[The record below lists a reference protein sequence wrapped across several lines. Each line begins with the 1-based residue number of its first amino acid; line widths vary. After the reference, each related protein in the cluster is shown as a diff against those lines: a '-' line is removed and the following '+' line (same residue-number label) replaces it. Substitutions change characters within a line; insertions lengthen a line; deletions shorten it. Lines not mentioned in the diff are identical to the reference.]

1 MDFAPLTPADC
12 NAWADLL
19 AVSFDRTPAEMQGL
33 LGWLLQGWPLLAWGA
48 WDGDRLAAQYSC
60 RLMDICVPGC
70 DEPIK
75 VGMSIS
81 MAVHPDYC
89 GQGLIKQ
96 VARPVYEAIAEQGG
110 IAGVGFSNAEGV
122 KVDLKSKSYGYHVVG
137 KLTSTLVWLSQ
148 RRGTPPLNLTDEW
161 PETLH
166 DVAANVDSFI
176 RFTPKATQ
184 IHHRFAQ
191 HPFRRYAFGV
201 WNEDDC
207 TRGVVIYRPIQ
218 YGRIRGAALLAAYG
232 DDLPELLRRW
242 SAALQNEG
250 MGFVHVL
257 TSPQAAL
264 RTALPE
270 MGRMIHLPYSRTPYY
285 LTAKSLDASRAQ
297 ALFDFNRWDCMGGD
311 IL

>member
-12 NAWADLL
+12 SAWADLL
-19 AVSFDRTPAEMQGL
+19 AVSFDRTPADMEGL
-33 LGWLLQGWPLLAWGA
+33 LGWLIQGWPLVAWGA
-48 WDGDRLAAQYSC
+48 WDGVKLAAQYSC
-60 RLMDICVPGC
+60 RVMDVCVPGHH
-70 DEPIK
+70 EPVK
-75 VGMSIS
+75 VGMSIN
-81 MAVHPDYC
+81 MAVHPDYR

-122 KVDLKSKSYGYHVVG
+122 KVDLKSKSYGYRVVG
-137 KLTSTLVWLSQ
+137 RLTSTLVWLAQ
-148 RRGTPPLNLTDEW
+148 RHGTPPLKLTDEW
-161 PETLH
+161 PEKWCPGALSG
-166 DVAANVDSFI
+166 DSSI
-176 RFTPKATQ
+176 RFALRPYQ
-184 IHHRFAQ
+184 IQQRFAR

-201 WNEDDC
+201 WDESDC
-207 TRGVVIYRPIQ
+207 TRGIVIYRPIH
-218 YGRIRGAALLAAYG
+218 YGRIRGAGLLAAYS

-242 SAALQNEG
+242 SAALQLERI
-250 MGFVHVL
+250 GFVHVL

-285 LTAKSLDASRAQ
+285 LTAKSLDTSRAQ
-297 ALFDFNRWDCMGGD
+297 PLFDFNRWNCVGGD